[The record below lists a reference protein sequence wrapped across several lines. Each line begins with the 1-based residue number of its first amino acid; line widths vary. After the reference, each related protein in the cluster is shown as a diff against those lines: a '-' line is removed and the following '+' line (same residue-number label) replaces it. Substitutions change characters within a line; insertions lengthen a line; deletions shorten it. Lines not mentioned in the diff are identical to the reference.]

1 MTCARQ
7 SPVRA
12 AVPRGM
18 TAAPAPAPAPLTPDQ
33 RAELEHLERC
43 PGLWL
48 ERPPSR
54 ALEQLLAAEFVERV
68 AAPVR
73 RHGPAWVAARR
84 EPDDRYRA
92 TERGRAALE
101 RAQSLDA
108 TYAWLGGVESW

>member
-1 MTCARQ
+1 MNATPP
-7 SPVRA
+7 S
-12 AVPRGM
+12 
-18 TAAPAPAPAPLTPDQ
+18 PAPLTPDQ
-33 RAELEHLERC
+33 RAELEHLGC
-43 PGLWL
+43 PGVWV

-54 ALEQLLAAEFVERV
+54 ALDELRAAGLVERV

-101 RAQSLDA
+101 RAQSLDVV
-108 TYAWLGGVESW
+108 YAMLGGVESW